1 MYLRI
6 SSRFTH
12 GSRKTSPQVCFDRSP
27 NSKRKI
33 LFFFFPL
40 SKAPL
45 SFKLSPVSLPAMDL
59 TYPLTSDTYPRGT
72 GFILV
77 KLSPLLS
84 WEQMVSMT
92 CHALFSWMG
101 MWYPRCM
108 ARSPNP
114 DVHLTSNRVTVTS
127 AGMTWGDT
135 AAKFF
140 LTFQGAQKYLSL
152 VVITIVQ
159 SFHGMDEKKK
169 RLREFYFFF
178 SHSANIYWAPAMCLI
193 VLIAGDFIFFN
204 FIFHWRIITL
214 QYCVGFCHT
223 SKWISHRYTY
233 APSLWNLFPISH
245 PITPL

>member
-1 MYLRI
+1 MAPEKPPH
-6 SSRFTH
+6 RFALI
-12 GSRKTSPQVCFDRSP
+12 GPQIVKKKSF
-27 NSKRKI
+27 
-33 LFFFFPL
+33 FFFFPCP
-40 SKAPL
+40 KPQL

-59 TYPLTSDTYPRGT
+59 TYPLTSNTYPRRT

-84 WEQMVSMT
+84 WEQMVSMA

-101 MWYPRCM
+101 MRYPRCM

-169 RLREFYFFF
+169 KTQRVLFFFQSFSKHLLSTCYVPHCANCRGFYFF
-178 SHSANIYWAPAMCLI
+178 LI
-193 VLIAGDFIFFN
+193 LFFI
-204 FIFHWRIITL
+204 
-214 QYCVGFCHT
+214 GG
-223 SKWISHRYTY
+223 
-233 APSLWNLFPISH
+233 
-245 PITPL
+245 